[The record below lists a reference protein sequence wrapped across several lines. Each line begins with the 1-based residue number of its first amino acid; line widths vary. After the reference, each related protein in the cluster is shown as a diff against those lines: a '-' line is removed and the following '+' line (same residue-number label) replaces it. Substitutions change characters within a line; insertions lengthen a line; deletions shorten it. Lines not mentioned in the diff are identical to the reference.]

1 MQLGPTNEAETKA
14 REEAHAAASA
24 ALTNETPAEQEQ
36 ISEALKDEA
45 PAPKQGK
52 LPEDFPGLAALDA
65 AGIHTFAQL
74 RKAGDVT
81 EVPGIGP
88 ATAAK
93 IDEAVN
99 AAETTLDDAEG
110 GQTTGTGG
118 GDSEGEGGQT
128 TGTGL

>member
-1 MQLGPTNEAETKA
+1 MQLGPTNVDETAAREAEA
-14 REEAHAAASA
+14 ERLS
-24 ALTNETPAEQEQ
+24 NETPAGQEQ
-36 ISEALKDEA
+36 ISEALKNEA

-81 EVPGIGP
+81 EIPGIGK
-88 ATAAK
+88 ATAEK

-118 GDSEGEGGQT
+118 AEGGEGEGGQT